1 MEILTLSAIAGLGIL
16 FTLVRTVPFKFLIR
30 HHIWFDVF
38 FTALLPWL
46 FAGSMQGM
54 MIAVFSGIT
63 VTVSLCILSIFTP
76 KPT

>member
-1 MEILTLSAIAGLGIL
+1 MEILILSAIAGLGLL
-16 FTLVRTVPFKFLIR
+16 FTLVRTVPYRFLIR